1 MNIVV
6 DARPTS
12 SLSDFEI
19 VAELFRAAR
28 DLELTS
34 AQQVIRECRRMFPD
48 LSDERRQAC
57 LLKLADLLS

>member
-1 MNIVV
+1 MLV
-6 DARPTS
+6 DDRAS
-12 SLSDFEI
+12 SKLSDFEI

-28 DLELTS
+28 NLELTT